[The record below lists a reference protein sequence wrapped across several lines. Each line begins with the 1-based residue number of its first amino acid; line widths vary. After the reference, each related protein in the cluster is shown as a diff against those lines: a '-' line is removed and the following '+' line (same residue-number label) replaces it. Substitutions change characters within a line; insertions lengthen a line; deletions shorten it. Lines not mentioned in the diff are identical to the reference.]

1 MSCTCEIGVAFHEYY
16 VVLLTY
22 RHFHKPKCAMT
33 LESDIEAAR
42 ANAADTQALY
52 REVCALLFF
61 RYGETPTA
69 NRLYQLVRKG
79 SMSAPAKALR
89 EFWIEVREKTRV
101 DVGRPDLP
109 PEVASAA
116 GEFAARLWRLSSDA
130 ASVTFD
136 AFRQDADAQI
146 AAAREQARQHE
157 SQRQLAEEKAEQAA
171 NDASVLRTRIG
182 ALDARIVE
190 LQTTNDMLAAQL
202 AASKEEMTAA
212 SAALADARR
221 DFAAELAKLRSAH
234 EQNEQRLAAAE
245 KRALLEIETE
255 RTAAQRLRKELQAS
269 QERALVLEA
278 DYRVQSDA
286 LRGELTSTKA
296 ALAASNARHALSIAQ
311 LAEKDSLL
319 AERGAAAELLRE
331 RIDAISRQLAQQV
344 ETARATRAAARPARP
359 SREKAASQ
367 RRAASAF
374 SGAGFIRRVSP
385 SKTLDSQE

>member
-1 MSCTCEIGVAFHEYY
+1 
-16 VVLLTY
+16 
-22 RHFHKPKCAMT
+22 MT

-109 PEVASAA
+109 PEVAAAA

-130 ASVTFD
+130 ASAALD
-136 AFRQDADAQI
+136 AFRRDADAQI

-157 SQRQLAEEKAEQAA
+157 TQRQLADEQAEQAA
-171 NDASVLRTRIG
+171 NDAGALRMRIG

-190 LQTTNDMLAAQL
+190 LQTANEMLAAQL

-221 DFAAELAKLRSAH
+221 DFAGELAKLRSAH
-234 EQNEQRLAAAE
+234 EQNEQRLTAAE

-255 RTAAQRLRKELQAS
+255 RTAAQRLRKELHAS

-278 DYRVQSDA
+278 DHRVQSAAWRD
-286 LRGELTSTKA
+286 ELTSTKA
-296 ALAASNARHALSIAQ
+296 ALAASNARHALSVAQ
-311 LAEKDSLL
+311 LAEKDTLL

-331 RIDAISRQLAQQV
+331 RIDAISQQLAQQL
-344 ETARATRAAARPARP
+344 EAARATKAAVHPARP
-359 SREKAASQ
+359 SRKKTASQ
-367 RRAASAF
+367 RRAANAF
-374 SGAGFIRRVSP
+374 SGVGFIKRVSH
-385 SKTLDSQE
+385 SKALPDSDE